1 MIDRDPSLR
10 VAVVKAVR
18 APFMARRIREVLEVA
33 LRHPEVAE
41 RARLLAGEAAV
52 CELTVRITGDREL
65 RRLNREYAGEDSVT
79 DVLSFE
85 GSGGHVGDLAISW
98 STAVRQAE
106 AFGHE
111 PETELALLCVHGLLH
126 LLGWDHATAGERKEM
141 NRITRAA
148 LKRSGITLARGRL

>member
-1 MIDRDPSLR
+1 MIKAARVPVPASFVRD
-10 VAVVKAVR
+10 VMTR
-18 APFMARRIREVLEVA
+18 ATAI
-33 LRHPEVAE
+33 PEVA
-41 RARLLAGEAAV
+41 ARLPEGTSTIAV
-52 CELTVRITGDREL
+52 RLTGDREL

-106 AFGHE
+106 AFGQQR
-111 PETELALLCVHGLLH
+111 ETELALLCVHGLLH

-148 LKRSGITLARGRL
+148 LRRSGLTLAPRRL

>member
-1 MIDRDPSLR
+1 VTATGLEVEVIKAARVPVPASFVRD
-10 VAVVKAVR
+10 V
-18 APFMARRIREVLEVA
+18 MARATAI
-33 LRHPEVAE
+33 PEVA
-41 RARLLAGEAAV
+41 ARLPEGASTIAV
-52 CELTVRITGDREL
+52 RLTGDREL

-126 LLGWDHATAGERKEM
+126 LLGWNHATAGERKEM